1 MATNYNDF
9 NQCYAQFRLYNSFNL
24 MCIAKNRTYAIDLL
38 NEIKIRIVACDELN
52 LTIEIPPTFY
62 EMVFKK
68 RVSRDHMNYVNVY
81 QKDEGD
87 NKINDHFYYLKGF
100 EVTDS
105 LSHIV
110 YLTLDAL
117 YEYRN
122 KIFDDQVI
130 ISSESR
136 PSANTKY
143 SGQKTTFS
151 WIGETETKSRIDN
164 FFPYLSNGEEVMR
177 QPDNVYDRTFI
188 VSIATS
194 RIFDGGYNGKYNNAM
209 SPIGCQYY
217 SMSLGCV
224 EWLIERIS
232 SKSIWDDF
240 INDLIG
246 GDMKNA
252 LGEIKRLP
260 FAIKGDAT
268 TPTEPIYI
276 GGGTYHIAGTAT
288 IDEQQRRYF
297 ANYKYFMCSDPIWGN
312 YVKGK
317 YYAAE
322 TLPFHYTYNVNQVD
336 RMELHLP
343 FVDIDLSNY
352 IEYFDGEFSAGYII
366 DVSTGKGCL
375 GIVKGQYF
383 NPKIFDAISD
393 SLVTPL
399 DIIVPIEVSQSV
411 EWTVIESNTTSKMFS
426 LASSAFG
433 LAKGNVGAA
442 FVGLNSLF
450 SDPTTITPHSATS
463 PAGAEN
469 MAIFGLVPHYG
480 LKVVGKAIGTEN
492 NGFSNE
498 RIVFSSIPTQSMTHS
513 PNANTYNIQKVLIE
527 KKKWTPYEEVNDE
540 IYRCLTEVGFVKNV

>member
-1 MATNYNDF
+1 MAYNYDDF
-9 NQCYAQFRLYNSFNL
+9 NQIYAGFITLSIENL
-24 MCIAKNRTYAIDLL
+24 VVINKSPIFQTWTSDV
-38 NEIKIRIVACDELN
+38 KIRLLEDTPLIKK
-52 LTIEIPPTFY
+52 IEVPPTFY
-62 EMVFKK
+62 EISFKA
-68 RVSRDHMNYVNVY
+68 SSSYNYVRLYNLRPDGTTKYNMKYYFIDDVY
-81 QKDEGD
+81 
-87 NKINDHFYYLKGF
+87 
-100 EVTDS
+100 VTED
-105 LSHIV
+105 LRHII
-110 YLTLDAL
+110 TLRLDVL
-117 YEYRN
+117 MMYWNSIYRD
-122 KIFDDQVI
+122 FVI
-130 ISSESR
+130 VTSESI
-136 PSANTKY
+136 PSADTKT

-164 FFPYLSNGEEVMR
+164 FFPYLSNGDEVMR

-232 SKSIWDDF
+232 SKSVWDDF

-276 GGGTYHIAGTAT
+276 GGGTYHIEGTAT
-288 IDEQQRRYF
+288 IDELQRRYF
-297 ANYKYFMCSDPIWGN
+297 ANYKYFMCSNPIWGN

-352 IEYFDGEFSAGYII
+352 IEYFEGEFSAGYII

-411 EWTVIESNTTSKMFS
+411 EWTVIESNTTGKMFS

-469 MAIFGLVPHYG
+469 MAIFGLIPHYG
-480 LKVVGKAIGTEN
+480 LKVVGKESGIEN
-492 NGFSNE
+492 NGFRHTRTRLTALPNVNVE
-498 RIVFSSIPTQSMTHS
+498 YNPTMNQ
-513 PNANTYNIQKVLIE
+513 YNVRKVQIL
-527 KKKWTPYEEVNDE
+527 KRNWTPYEDINDE
-540 IYRCLTEVGFVKNV
+540 IYKRLTEDGFVKNSN

>member
-1 MATNYNDF
+1 MATNYDDF
-9 NQCYAQFRLYNSFNL
+9 NQLYAQFTSIHSENVPVIIKSNVFVSWSSGIKVRLSDDGNHLFKS
-24 MCIAKNRTYAIDLL
+24 
-38 NEIKIRIVACDELN
+38 
-52 LTIEIPPTFY
+52 IEIPPHFY
-62 EMVFKK
+62 ETNFKTGPNK
-68 RVSRDHMNYVNVY
+68 YNYVWLYNLRPDGVTKFNY
-81 QKDEGD
+81 HYYIIQDIHVNENLQHIIDLKLDVLFEYWSSFR
-87 NKINDHFYYLKGF
+87 NDYVI
-100 EVTDS
+100 VT
-105 LSHIV
+105 
-110 YLTLDAL
+110 
-117 YEYRN
+117 
-122 KIFDDQVI
+122 
-130 ISSESR
+130 SESQ

-151 WIGETETKSRIDN
+151 WIGETETRSRIDN

-232 SKSIWDDF
+232 SKSVWDDF

-276 GGGTYHIAGTAT
+276 GGGTYHIEGTAT
-288 IDEQQRRYF
+288 IDELQRRYF
-297 ANYKYFMCSDPIWGN
+297 ANYKYFMCSNPIWGN

-352 IEYFDGEFSAGYII
+352 IEYFEGEFSAGYII

-411 EWTVIESNTTSKMFS
+411 EWTVIESNTTGKMFS

-469 MAIFGLVPHYG
+469 MAIFGLIPHYG
-480 LKVVGKAIGTEN
+480 LKVVGKTIGIDN
-492 NGFSNE
+492 NGFSNTKI
-498 RIVFSSIPTQSMTHS
+498 RLTSLPNQNVTASPSSGSYNLMKVNIIKRKWS
-513 PNANTYNIQKVLIE
+513 PYD
-527 KKKWTPYEEVNDE
+527 EVNDE
-540 IYRCLTEVGFVKNV
+540 IYRILTEDGFVKNN